1 MLIEINGKIID
12 LDKVEAITKDE
23 YITYQDGILYQI
35 HFYSFGYAHT
45 VWYKTEEERDK
56 IFVDVVNKFKGAK
69 NE

>member
-1 MLIEINGKIID
+1 MIIEINEKIID

-23 YITYQDGILYQI
+23 ETTYQDGKWYLIR
-35 HFYSFGYAHT
+35 FFSFGHPHA